1 MALDASEF
9 TDGAKPMP
17 VFLLLDI
24 SGSMSWG
31 DKIGTLNRAVETMI
45 ASFKKVAAEQVSIQM
60 SVITFESRARLHIP
74 LQPVENVTWSD
85 LRADGG
91 TNLADALTMA
101 KNMIED
107 RSVVPSRAY
116 RPVVILV
123 SDGYPFDGW
132 ERPMNSFIN
141 SGRSQKCDRMSMLI
155 GDNSA
160 ASVMEQFLRGSGNR
174 VFFAK
179 DAGDIPTFFHFATMT
194 TVSRANSGAPNTT
207 IAMPAFASENTL
219 AATVA
224 DTQVTSVGNFQS
236 TIVLNDEEQDD
247 E

>member
-24 SGSMSWG
+24 SGSMG
-31 DKIGTLNRAVETMI
+31 GAKIQTLNQAVETMI
-45 ASFKKVAAEQVSIQM
+45 ASFKKVAAEQVSIHM
-60 SVITFESRARLHIP
+60 SVITFESSAKLHIP
-74 LQPVENVTWSD
+74 LQPVENVTWRN
-85 LRADGG
+85 LNAGGG
-91 TNLADALTMA
+91 TNLADALIMV

-116 RPVVILV
+116 YPVVILV
-123 SDGYPFDGW
+123 SDGYPNGGW
-132 ERPMNSFIN
+132 EQPMENFIN
-141 SGRSQKCDRMSMLI
+141 SGRSKKCYRMSMLI

-174 VFFAK
+174 VFFAS
-179 DAGDIPTFFHFATMT
+179 DAGDITTFFDLATITIT
-194 TVSRANSGAPNTT
+194 TLPLSPTPDNQPGDK
-207 IAMPAFASENTL
+207 
-219 AATVA
+219 VA